1 MGGGCRAS
9 LVVLPDQFPGTHSQ
23 FGVGV
28 VVSRA
33 VTDRAL
39 FGVHALRGDYPFKE
53 SRRFAMT

>member
-1 MGGGCRAS
+1 M
-9 LVVLPDQFPGTHSQ
+9 VLSDQFPGTHSQ